1 MRPHLP
7 HQQVPGK
14 FLASSWRTVLLKSA
28 PRARFQVDRKPP
40 AWLTG
45 RPGQIFTCLWER
57 VLRFLR
63 PTTNRRVEGGAMNH
77 RPYRAPFHALSA
89 ILLFLICVPV
99 LRAQN
104 VITCSSNNG
113 KRNFCSLGGFNNAR
127 LVNQRSGSPCV
138 QGQTWGISG
147 NSVWVD
153 RGCRADFQ
161 PMRGPGGGPGY
172 GPGYGPGNGSG
183 NRQGQQVRCSSNNMN
198 YVRCPTNGSIA
209 RAQLA
214 RQISGS
220 ACIQG
225 QTWGYD
231 KNSLWVNKGCRAD
244 FTVWYR

>member
-113 KRNFCSLGGFNNAR
+113 KRNFCSLQQRAVGEPKKR
-127 LVNQRSGSPCV
+127 LSMRPGTNLGNQRQQCLGRPRLPCRL
-138 QGQTWGISG
+138 SA
-147 NSVWVD
+147 D
-153 RGCRADFQ
+153 ARPRGRSRIRSWIWPWQRFWQ
-161 PMRGPGGGPGY
+161 P
-172 GPGYGPGNGSG
+172 
-183 NRQGQQVRCSSNNMN
+183 
-198 YVRCPTNGSIA
+198 A
-209 RAQLA
+209 RAT
-214 RQISGS
+214 S
-220 ACIQG
+220 AMLVQQYELRPLPDEWKYCPGAIG
-225 QTWGYD
+225 P
-231 KNSLWVNKGCRAD
+231 AD
-244 FTVWYR
+244 IGFRVHPRTDLGI